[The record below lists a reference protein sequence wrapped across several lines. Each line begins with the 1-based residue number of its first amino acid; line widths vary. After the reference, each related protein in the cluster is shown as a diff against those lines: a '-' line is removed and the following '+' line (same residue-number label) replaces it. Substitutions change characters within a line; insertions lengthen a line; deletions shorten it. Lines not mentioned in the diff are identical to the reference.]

1 PLSKQLDPDAVGD
14 MRTLAGSR
22 YDLVDRN
29 NDIVLEYKKNEFI
42 KLYMV
47 GGITGFYNETYSLG
61 ISVKSKNDVAS
72 VSVMAAALIAAGG
85 KIVQGSGVSDY
96 SVVLPPYQWGGNN
109 DYVVNAVATDV
120 KGNTSKEATT
130 TVTVKAPGFD
140 STNSTFEADPPS
152 IVADNTAYSTL
163 TFTAKDKNGNPIMG
177 IKDRLVFDVVSK
189 GGSAPDKGK
198 VTLTSIVETKSGVYT
213 AKLKG
218 TVADVYTVTPKF
230 DGKAVGN
237 LSADVTLTAG
247 APVEKGI
254 ELSTFT
260 AVPDLI
266 IADNEDAS
274 TLLFTAKDK
283 NGNMVT
289 GIKSRL
295 VFDVAIKNGPVPESG
310 KVTVH
315 EINETKTGVY
325 EATLTGTLANV
336 YTITPKFDGNAV
348 GTLSADVTLRAGDPA
363 EKGERGEKRST
374 FEAFPHLIV
383 ADNNATSL
391 LTFMA
396 QDKYGNAVVRK
407 AKDLK
412 FVMKSGPN
420 SGGITIDDVVE
431 TATAGTYT
439 AKLRGTVVGI
449 YTIVPE
455 YKNKAVGSLSD
466 TVTLGAGAPVD
477 KDGDG
482 NPRSTFTAVP
492 ASIVADN
499 NTTSLL
505 TFKAQDKNGHV
516 VGGIAKDLKFVM
528 KSGPNSGGITIDEV
542 KETATAGT
550 YTANLKGTVVGVYTI
565 VPEFK
570 NDAVGSLS
578 ADVELKVGDPADK
591 GEKGEPR
598 STFKADPHWIV
609 ADNTAY
615 STLTFMAQDKYG
627 HVISGIAE
635 DLKFVMKSGPNSGG
649 ITIDKVKETAIAG
662 TYTANL
668 KGTVVGIYTI
678 VPEFKNAAVGS
689 LSDTVTLGAGAPVDK
704 DEKGKQRS
712 TFTAVPAS
720 IVADNNATSLLTFMA
735 QDKNGHVVGGIAK
748 DLKFVMKSGPDS
760 KGITIDDVVETATAG
775 TYTANLKG
783 TVVGIYTIVPE
794 YKNAAVGSLSADVTL
809 TAGDPVDKDG
819 DGNARSTFIAD
830 PHWIVADNTAY
841 STLTFMAQ
849 DKYGNAVVGKANDLK
864 FVMKSGPDS
873 KGITIDDV
881 VETATAGTYT
891 ANLKGT
897 VVGDYKIVPEYKNK
911 AVGSLSDTVT
921 LGADAPVDKDEKGK
935 QRSTFTAVPA
945 SIVADNNAT
954 SLLTFKAQD
963 KNGHVVGGIAKDLK
977 FVMKSGPNSGG
988 ITIDDVVETETAGT
1002 YTANLKG
1009 TVVGVYTIV
1018 PEYKNAAVGSL
1029 SADVELTAG
1038 DPAEKGDN
1046 DEKRSTFT
1054 AFPPSIAA
1062 DNTATSLLTFMAQD
1076 KYGNA
1081 VIGKAKDLKFVM
1093 KTGPNSGGIT
1103 IDDVVETATAGTY
1116 TAKLKGTV
1124 VGVYT
1129 IVPQYNNKAVG
1140 SLSAD
1145 VELKI
1150 GDPVEKGDNDEKRST
1165 FTAFPHSIVAD
1176 NNATSL
1182 LTFMAQDKN
1191 GHVVGG
1197 IAKDL
1202 KFVMKSGP
1210 NSGGITIDDVV
1221 ETETA
1226 GTYTANLKGTV
1237 VGVYTIVPE
1246 YKNAAVG
1253 SLSADVEL
1261 TAGDPAEKG
1270 DNDEKR
1276 STFTAFPHSI
1286 VADNNA
1292 TSLLTFM
1299 AQDKYGN
1306 AVIGKAKDLK
1316 FVMKSGPNSGG
1327 ITIDD
1332 VVETATAGTY
1342 TANLKGTVV
1351 GDYKIVPEYK
1361 NKAVGSLS
1369 DTVTLGAGDPVEKG
1383 DNDEQRS
1390 TFTAFPPSIVAD
1402 NNATSLLTF
1411 KAQDK
1416 NGHVVG
1422 GIAKD
1427 LKFVMKSGPNSGGI
1441 TIDDVVETETAGTYT
1456 ANLKGTVV
1464 GIYTIVPEY
1473 NNKAVGSLSADV
1485 TLKVGDPADK
1495 GEKGEPRST
1504 FKADPHL
1511 IVADNTAYSTLT
1523 FMAQDKYGH
1532 VISGIAED
1540 LKFVMK
1546 SGPDSGGITIDD
1558 VVETATAGTYTANL
1572 KGTVVGDYKI
1582 VPEYKNKAVGSL
1594 SDTVTLGAGDPV
1606 EKGDNDEKRST
1617 FTAFPPSIVAD
1628 NNATS
1633 LLTFMAQDKN
1643 GHVVGGIA
1651 KDLKFVMKSGPD
1663 SKGITIDDVVETETA
1678 GTYTANLKGTVVGV
1692 YTIVPEYKNAAV
1704 GSLSADVELTAGDPA
1719 EKGDNDEKRSTFTA
1733 FPPSIAADNTATSL
1747 LTFMAQDK
1755 YGNAVVGKAGNLK
1768 FVMKSGPDSKG
1779 ITIDDVVET
1788 ATAGTYTAKLK
1799 GTVVGVYTIVP
1810 QYNNKAVGSLS
1821 ADVEL
1826 KIGDPVD
1833 KDDDGKPRSTF
1844 TAVPDSIVAD
1854 NNATS
1859 LLTFMAQDKTGHVVG
1874 GIAKDLKFVMKSGP
1888 NSKGITIDDV
1898 VETETAGTYTANLKG
1913 TVAGIYTIV
1922 PEYKNAAVG
1931 SLSAN
1936 VTLKA
1941 GDPAEKGDNDEKRST
1956 FEAVPDL
1963 IVADGH
1969 DTSTLTFTAK
1979 DKYGNLV
1986 GNIAENL
1993 KFVMKNGPNSG
2004 SITIDDVVETGTGIY
2019 TAKLKGTVTGV
2030 YTIVPEYNNK
2040 AVGSLSAD
2048 VTLSEFE
2055 LVLAWENDKT
2065 SATVDEQP
2073 TFTVAVRDKNTGQ
2086 LIPNKTVTFTLSSNG
2101 GGRPSIY
2108 PATVKSDADGQITQA
2123 PAVSDHTPETV
2134 TVTGQISGTTVT
2146 ASLNITFTAGK
2157 VNVNTSTIYADPDTI
2172 VADGKTTSTIHYK
2185 PKDGYGN
2192 PITSIDASTITSKI
2206 IGITDSGITI
2216 SSWSFVDGHYQAVLT
2231 SGTKIGAIKVI
2242 PVINGE
2248 DGISRSTGNIL
2259 TLISGG
2265 IDVSKGEI
2273 KAIPNRIV
2281 ANGRSTS
2288 RIEFRPRDAAGN
2300 FIATLKTETISQ
2312 VITPQEANGPQDTK
2326 MSAWSYD
2333 RGAGAYVSTLTSG
2346 TTIGVINIM
2355 PTVNGLDAATIGVTK
2370 TLELI
2375 EIPGQN
2381 ININI
2386 AHTDTAIADGDAT
2399 NVVTITLTDDNGA
2412 ALANR
2417 TVTVTPTNLELELA
2431 INGVEGSVDVVTDE
2445 DGKVSVQMSST
2456 YASWL
2461 GSNGFMVSAEGFTA
2475 QGETNFSLYVD
2486 QENSLISLDKDIIYN
2501 DGIDRLTATYKPVDK
2516 KGRAIPAE
2524 LLPVTFSTTDLGA
2537 TQVITQN
2544 GLVATVSSKSSPST
2558 YQLSVKMTNYSQ
2570 GWQPESV
2577 EYKLRPASGVLLA
2590 ILDVSPKLCGTTT
2603 NGIANGMPY
2612 TYCTPTDG
2620 VDYYHSG
2627 LGFVIELIDASP
2639 LWDKQLTL
2647 HSSTV
2652 DGAIYVQSKDGTKR
2666 QNCSV
2671 PVSIPQSWMND
2682 YGDRN
2687 NNLDL
2692 SFTKETIID
2701 TYDKPGYLT
2710 PTTGGGIGACDYYS
2724 SPKYVP
2730 LKPDLQGSGNVE
2742 FEAYTKNPKSTT
2754 SFKVPLT
2761 GKRMDVGELS
2771 SIRVFIYAD

>member
-1 PLSKQLDPDAVGD
+1 LSKQLDPDAVGD

-61 ISVKSKNDVAS
+61 ISVKSRNDVAS

-254 ELSTFT
+254 ELSTFS

-266 IADNEDAS
+266 IADNKDAS
-274 TLLFTAKDK
+274 TLTFTAKDK

-289 GIKSRL
+289 RIKSRL

-315 EINETKTGVY
+315 EINETETGVY
-325 EATLTGTLANV
+325 KATLTGTLANV

-348 GTLSADVTLRAGDPA
+348 GTLSADVTLTAGDPA

-374 FEAFPHLIV
+374 FIANPHLIV
-383 ADNNATSL
+383 ADNTATSL
-391 LTFMA
+391 LTF
-396 QDKYGNAVVRK
+396 K
-407 AKDLK
+407 
-412 FVMKSGPN
+412 
-420 SGGITIDDVVE
+420 
-431 TATAGTYT
+431 
-439 AKLRGTVVGI
+439 
-449 YTIVPE
+449 
-455 YKNKAVGSLSD
+455 
-466 TVTLGAGAPVD
+466 
-477 KDGDG
+477 
-482 NPRSTFTAVP
+482 
-492 ASIVADN
+492 
-499 NTTSLL
+499 
-505 TFKAQDKNGHV
+505 
-516 VGGIAKDLKFVM
+516 
-528 KSGPNSGGITIDEV
+528 
-542 KETATAGT
+542 
-550 YTANLKGTVVGVYTI
+550 
-565 VPEFK
+565 
-570 NDAVGSLS
+570 
-578 ADVELKVGDPADK
+578 
-591 GEKGEPR
+591 
-598 STFKADPHWIV
+598 
-609 ADNTAY
+609 
-615 STLTFMAQDKYG
+615 
-627 HVISGIAE
+627 
-635 DLKFVMKSGPNSGG
+635 
-649 ITIDKVKETAIAG
+649 
-662 TYTANL
+662 
-668 KGTVVGIYTI
+668 
-678 VPEFKNAAVGS
+678 
-689 LSDTVTLGAGAPVDK
+689 
-704 DEKGKQRS
+704 
-712 TFTAVPAS
+712 
-720 IVADNNATSLLTFMA
+720 
-735 QDKNGHVVGGIAK
+735 
-748 DLKFVMKSGPDS
+748 
-760 KGITIDDVVETATAG
+760 
-775 TYTANLKG
+775 
-783 TVVGIYTIVPE
+783 
-794 YKNAAVGSLSADVTL
+794 
-809 TAGDPVDKDG
+809 
-819 DGNARSTFIAD
+819 
-830 PHWIVADNTAY
+830 
-841 STLTFMAQ
+841 AQ
-849 DKYGNAVVGKANDLK
+849 DKYGNAVVGKA
-864 FVMKSGPDS
+864 
-873 KGITIDDV
+873 
-881 VETATAGTYT
+881 
-891 ANLKGT
+891 
-897 VVGDYKIVPEYKNK
+897 
-911 AVGSLSDTVT
+911 
-921 LGADAPVDKDEKGK
+921 
-935 QRSTFTAVPA
+935 
-945 SIVADNNAT
+945 
-954 SLLTFKAQD
+954 
-963 KNGHVVGGIAKDLK
+963 
-977 FVMKSGPNSGG
+977 
-988 ITIDDVVETETAGT
+988 
-1002 YTANLKG
+1002 
-1009 TVVGVYTIV
+1009 
-1018 PEYKNAAVGSL
+1018 
-1029 SADVELTAG
+1029 
-1038 DPAEKGDN
+1038 
-1046 DEKRSTFT
+1046 
-1054 AFPPSIAA
+1054 
-1062 DNTATSLLTFMAQD
+1062 
-1076 KYGNA
+1076 GN
-1081 VIGKAKDLKFVM
+1081 LKFVM
-1093 KTGPNSGGIT
+1093 KT
-1103 IDDVVETATAGTY
+1103 
-1116 TAKLKGTV
+1116 
-1124 VGVYT
+1124 
-1129 IVPQYNNKAVG
+1129 
-1140 SLSAD
+1140 
-1145 VELKI
+1145 
-1150 GDPVEKGDNDEKRST
+1150 
-1165 FTAFPHSIVAD
+1165 
-1176 NNATSL
+1176 
-1182 LTFMAQDKN
+1182 
-1191 GHVVGG
+1191 
-1197 IAKDL
+1197 
-1202 KFVMKSGP
+1202 
-1210 NSGGITIDDVV
+1210 
-1221 ETETA
+1221 
-1226 GTYTANLKGTV
+1226 
-1237 VGVYTIVPE
+1237 
-1246 YKNAAVG
+1246 
-1253 SLSADVEL
+1253 
-1261 TAGDPAEKG
+1261 
-1270 DNDEKR
+1270 
-1276 STFTAFPHSI
+1276 
-1286 VADNNA
+1286 
-1292 TSLLTFM
+1292 
-1299 AQDKYGN
+1299 
-1306 AVIGKAKDLK
+1306 
-1316 FVMKSGPNSGG
+1316 GPNSGG

-1351 GDYKIVPEYK
+1351 GVYTIVPEYN
-1361 NKAVGSLS
+1361 NKAVGSLSDTVTLGADAPVDKDGDGNARSTFIADPHLIVADNTAYSTLTFKAQDKYGHVVGGIAKDLKFVMKNGPDIKGITIDDVVETATAGTYTATLKGTITGDYTIVPEYNNEPVGSLS

-1383 DNDEQRS
+1383 ENNEQ
-1390 TFTAFPPSIVAD
+1390 
-1402 NNATSLLTF
+1402 
-1411 KAQDK
+1411 
-1416 NGHVVG
+1416 
-1422 GIAKD
+1422 
-1427 LKFVMKSGPNSGGI
+1427 
-1441 TIDDVVETETAGTYT
+1441 
-1456 ANLKGTVV
+1456 
-1464 GIYTIVPEY
+1464 
-1473 NNKAVGSLSADV
+1473 
-1485 TLKVGDPADK
+1485 
-1495 GEKGEPRST
+1495 
-1504 FKADPHL
+1504 
-1511 IVADNTAYSTLT
+1511 
-1523 FMAQDKYGH
+1523 
-1532 VISGIAED
+1532 
-1540 LKFVMK
+1540 
-1546 SGPDSGGITIDD
+1546 
-1558 VVETATAGTYTANL
+1558 
-1572 KGTVVGDYKI
+1572 
-1582 VPEYKNKAVGSL
+1582 
-1594 SDTVTLGAGDPV
+1594 
-1606 EKGDNDEKRST
+1606 
-1617 FTAFPPSIVAD
+1617 
-1628 NNATS
+1628 
-1633 LLTFMAQDKN
+1633 
-1643 GHVVGGIA
+1643 
-1651 KDLKFVMKSGPD
+1651 
-1663 SKGITIDDVVETETA
+1663 
-1678 GTYTANLKGTVVGV
+1678 
-1692 YTIVPEYKNAAV
+1692 
-1704 GSLSADVELTAGDPA
+1704 
-1719 EKGDNDEKRSTFTA
+1719 RSTFTA

-1755 YGNAVVGKAGNLK
+1755 YGNAVVGKANDLK
-1768 FVMKSGPDSKG
+1768 FVMKFGPDSKG

-1810 QYNNKAVGSLS
+1810 EYNNKAVGSLS

-1844 TAVPDSIVAD
+1844 TAVPDSIAAD
-1854 NNATS
+1854 NTATS
-1859 LLTFMAQDKTGHVVG
+1859 LLTFKAQDKTGHVVG
-1874 GIAKDLKFVMKSGP
+1874 GIAKDLKFVMKTGP
-1888 NSKGITIDDV
+1888 NSNGITIDDV

-1913 TVAGIYTIV
+1913 TVAGVYTIV

-1931 SLSAN
+1931 SLSAD

-1941 GDPAEKGDNDEKRST
+1941 GDPVDKDGDSNERST

-1986 GNIAENL
+1986 GKIAENL

-2157 VNVNTSTIYADPDTI
+2157 VNKNTSTIYADPDTI

-2185 PKDGYGN
+2185 PRDGYGN

-2216 SSWSFVDGHYQAVLT
+2216 GSWSFVDGHYQAVLT

-2259 TLISGG
+2259 TLISGA

-2300 FIATLKTETISQ
+2300 FISTLKTETISQ

-2355 PTVNGLDAATIGVTK
+2355 PTVNGIAAATIGVTD
-2370 TLELI
+2370 TLKLI

-2386 AHTDTAIADGDAT
+2386 AHTDTAIADGHAT

-2445 DGKVSVQMSST
+2445 GGKVSVQMSST

-2486 QENSLISLDKDIIYN
+2486 KDESFVSLDKDILYN
-2501 DGIDRLTATYKPVDK
+2501 DGIDKLTATYKPVDK

-2558 YQLSVKMTNYSQ
+2558 YWLSVTMTNYSQ
-2570 GWQPESV
+2570 GWQPEPV
-2577 EYKLRPASGVLLA
+2577 KYELRPASGVLLA
-2590 ILDVSPKLCGTTT
+2590 ILDVSPKLCGTTS
-2603 NGIANGMPY
+2603 NWIENGMPY
-2612 TYCTPTDG
+2612 TYCTPTEDK
-2620 VDYYHSG
+2620 DYYHSG
-2627 LGFVIELIDASP
+2627 LGFIIKLKYASP

-2652 DGAIYVQSKDGTKR
+2652 DGAIYVQSKDGKKR

-2682 YGDRN
+2682 YGDRD
-2687 NNLDL
+2687 NNLYL
-2692 SFTKETIID
+2692 SFTDKNEYDTISS
-2701 TYDKPGYLT
+2701 PGYRK
-2710 PTTGGGIGACDYYS
+2710 PTTGGGVGACDVNLNTLNYA
-2724 SPKYVP
+2724 P
-2730 LKPDLQGSGNVE
+2730 LKPDLEGSGNVV
-2742 FEAYTKNPKSTT
+2742 FEAYTANPKSTT

-2761 GKRMDVGELS
+2761 GKRMDVGELAA
-2771 SIRVFIYAD
+2771 ITVNIYAD